1 MNYLVDRAKAHKA
14 QELTQKYGRRELAT
28 VQFIDKLLVA
38 AGRSFGCLMA
48 KALPKELENIE
59 RIDHLLT
66 LAENRRNASLRE
78 IDRRRAVLG
87 QAVRKSLQELEGNQ
101 LQVIEA
107 APALQPKEK
116 DPT

>member
-1 MNYLVDRAKAHKA
+1 MSSSSRTCA
-14 QELTQKYGRRELAT
+14 
-28 VQFIDKLLVA
+28 
-38 AGRSFGCLMA
+38 S
-48 KALPKELENIE
+48 IE
-59 RIDHLLT
+59 RIDGLAT
-66 LAENRRNASLRE
+66 LAETRRNACLRE

-87 QAVRKSLQELEGNQ
+87 QKVRKTLQELDDSQ